1 MEHDQRRQL
10 AKISET
16 FKEIREQLFQREL
29 KIKKLIHESITQSQ
43 ATLRSDVT
51 TLQQILQELISMKVS
66 GGELRKNME

>member
-29 KIKKLIHESITQSQ
+29 KIKKLIHESIIQSQ
-43 ATLRSDVT
+43 STLRSDVAS
-51 TLQQILQELISMKVS
+51 LE
-66 GGELRKNME
+66 